1 MVGEW
6 SCDMWGNHATCS
18 CCRPFWG
25 GEVFLWTSKH
35 DLLYTMKNYH
45 WRCNCSA
52 RVGDTL
58 SHYPSVLLFF
68 SFSSWI
74 VARMELWQTFLHFA
88 GTNQRIARLGQE
100 ASKPEVEGKCC
111 VFYTREYKNW
121 KIMFPPKIVYT
132 PRQSWPARLDALLPC
147 ILCYRQLFWPWFFWA
162 TQQFRFGVGN
172 VQPVLW
178 VPRQLCTILHG
189 SMQLDDYLACAKCC
203 LATSTGESW
212 FWLCSLASWRAD
224 FKWP

>member
-58 SHYPSVLLFF
+58 SHYPWVLLFF

-147 ILCYRQLFWPWFFWA
+147 ILCYRQLFWPWFFLGNSTVSFRGWKCA
-162 TQQFRFGVGN
+162 TCVVGAKAAVHHFAWLDATGRLFGLCEVLLSYIDGRELVLTLQF
-172 VQPVLW
+172 
-178 VPRQLCTILHG
+178 
-189 SMQLDDYLACAKCC
+189 SKLAGG
-203 LATSTGESW
+203 L
-212 FWLCSLASWRAD
+212 
-224 FKWP
+224 